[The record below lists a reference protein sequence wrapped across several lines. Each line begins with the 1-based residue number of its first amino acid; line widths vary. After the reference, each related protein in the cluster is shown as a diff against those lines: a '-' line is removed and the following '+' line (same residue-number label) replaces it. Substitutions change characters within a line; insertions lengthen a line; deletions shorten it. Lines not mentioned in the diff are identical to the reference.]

1 MNLPT
6 KITTIRLAMI
16 PVIIASFCLESALP
30 QFNWIFII
38 TASLFFIASMTDF
51 VDGYIARKYK
61 MVTTLG
67 KFLDPIA
74 DKVLVVTGLAFG
86 IAATERAGV
95 PFEQNQQVFQYLM
108 ICVTVAIIT
117 REFAVSLFRQ
127 IAASKNIIL
136 QAGKAG
142 KWKTT
147 TTMASL
153 NAFLFIPFSNFEGN
167 AAAQVASKVF
177 WWLFFGFLV
186 IAVALTI
193 YSGIDYVLKNKQVF
207 KDQKKSV
214 DIIKEEDVEFPDEK
228 IIDALEL
235 CRKNNSVDILMLQ
248 RELGITTKRAIKI
261 RVWLE
266 IMNFVE
272 IENNQRVFKISD
284 EELANIKERKEAYY
298 AKLGQK

>member
-74 DKVLVVTGLAFG
+74 DKVLVVTALAFG
-86 IAATERAGV
+86 IAATDRVGI
-95 PFEQNQQVFQYLM
+95 PYLM

-136 QAGKAG
+136 QAGQAG
-142 KWKTT
+142 KWKTL

-153 NAFLFIPFSNFEGN
+153 NAMLFIPFENWEGN
-167 AAAQVASKVF
+167 RAAYVAGRVF
-177 WWLFFGFLV
+177 WWLFIVFLG
-186 IAVALTI
+186 IAVVLTI

-214 DIIKEEDVEFPDEK
+214 DIIEEEDVEFPDEK

-235 CRKNNSVDILMLQ
+235 CRKHNSVEITMLQ
-248 RELGITTKRAIKI
+248 RELGITYKRAIKI

-284 EELANIKERKEAYY
+284 EELAKIKERKEAYY